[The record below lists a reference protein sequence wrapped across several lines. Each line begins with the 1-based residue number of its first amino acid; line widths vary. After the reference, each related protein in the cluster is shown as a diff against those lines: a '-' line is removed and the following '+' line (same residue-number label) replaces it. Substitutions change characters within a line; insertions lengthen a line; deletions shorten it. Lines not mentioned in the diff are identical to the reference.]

1 VEQVCSHVGIMN
13 SGRLVAQGAVDELR
27 AGAGPARVHV
37 TTDRHEDAIRV
48 LTELGLI
55 GSEARSDGVTAPI
68 GDVAPEKIAPAL
80 VYAGVPVLGLRLEQP
95 SLEDVFV
102 SLTGEG
108 FDVNG

>member
-1 VEQVCSHVGIMN
+1 MI
-13 SGRLVAQGAVDELR
+13 
-27 AGAGPARVHV
+27 
-37 TTDRHEDAIRV
+37 
-48 LTELGLI
+48 
-55 GSEARSDGVTAPI
+55 APL

-80 VYAGVPVLGLRLEQP
+80 VYAGVPVLGLRIEQP

>member
-1 VEQVCSHVGIMN
+1 MN

-27 AGAGPARVHV
+27 AAAGPARVHI
-37 TTDRHEDAIRV
+37 TTDRREDAIRV
-48 LTELGLI
+48 LTELGLT
-55 GSEARSDGVTAPI
+55 GSEACPDGVIAPL

-108 FDVNG
+108 FDVSG